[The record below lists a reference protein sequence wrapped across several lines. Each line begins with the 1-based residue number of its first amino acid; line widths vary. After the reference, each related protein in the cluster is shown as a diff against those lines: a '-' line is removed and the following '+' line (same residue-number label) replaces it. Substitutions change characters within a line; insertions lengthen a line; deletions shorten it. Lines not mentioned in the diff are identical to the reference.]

1 MIQPIP
7 HDPARKRKGD
17 DNSNSNQQEELSP
30 QFKEKLPPGSS
41 QNLPDSHLPDTSR
54 TRKHNQNSQSH
65 TRDKDRQYR
74 KKRHNQPEHFIL
86 SVLLVKKLVE
96 KEIIIAG
103 IREIT
108 FPHSFDLFHEITRV
122 TVLHNDRDI
131 TLFHPT
137 QFLMQGKQ
145 DRRKIFVKRL
155 LMIILHDPDN
165 LHRLIDGFDRQALP
179 QSGIGRFESQRT
191 DSRFVQDDLINI
203 SPVIFGKTTAGN
215 ELQIISFQK
224 KLIAVQHLQQAR
236 LLRHITFADDGQEV
250 GYLRSG
256 NCTRNRH
263 RPDGGQ

>member
-1 MIQPIP
+1 
-7 HDPARKRKGD
+7 
-17 DNSNSNQQEELSP
+17 SNQQEELSP

-137 QFLMQGKQ
+137 QFLMHGKQ

-165 LHRLIDGFDRQALP
+165 LHWLIDGFDRQALP

-191 DSRFVQDDLINI
+191 
-203 SPVIFGKTTAGN
+203 
-215 ELQIISFQK
+215 
-224 KLIAVQHLQQAR
+224 
-236 LLRHITFADDGQEV
+236 
-250 GYLRSG
+250 
-256 NCTRNRH
+256 
-263 RPDGGQ
+263 

>member
-1 MIQPIP
+1 
-7 HDPARKRKGD
+7 
-17 DNSNSNQQEELSP
+17 
-30 QFKEKLPPGSS
+30 
-41 QNLPDSHLPDTSR
+41 
-54 TRKHNQNSQSH
+54 
-65 TRDKDRQYR
+65 
-74 KKRHNQPEHFIL
+74 
-86 SVLLVKKLVE
+86 
-96 KEIIIAG
+96 
-103 IREIT
+103 
-108 FPHSFDLFHEITRV
+108 
-122 TVLHNDRDI
+122 
-131 TLFHPT
+131 
-137 QFLMQGKQ
+137 MQGKQ